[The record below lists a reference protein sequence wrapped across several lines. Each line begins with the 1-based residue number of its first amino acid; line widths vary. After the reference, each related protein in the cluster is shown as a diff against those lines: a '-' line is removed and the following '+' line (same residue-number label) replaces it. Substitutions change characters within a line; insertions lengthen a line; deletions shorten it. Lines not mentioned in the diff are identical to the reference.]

1 MLGVDRTKFLELRNI
16 HEDLKPLHELWQV
29 ASKFGKILPKWIV
42 GDIEQIDAAYVE
54 LKTKEWLNELKRL
67 QKTGLVAENGK

>member
-1 MLGVDRTKFLELRNI
+1 MLGVDRTKFSELRNI

-29 ASKFGKILPKWIV
+29 ASKFGKILPKWVV
-42 GDIEQIDAAYVE
+42 GDFEQIDAAYVE
-54 LKTKEWLNELKRL
+54 LKTEEWLNELKRL